1 MSDTSPNGPG
11 TGTGVH
17 RRSSITQAALSN
29 LFSRGPS
36 NAPAGPPFPNGNGNG
51 NADAQRRRL
60 SITTIG
66 LSGTSPTD
74 TSSSFMRRGS
84 MSTNSNS
91 DSINETAI
99 EDEEFGG
106 PRTAPTTPFARHMS
120 FGGNAAMRNFR
131 NGSSPGNGKSPK
143 SPPPSSLGR
152 SYGGGQGDQWMP
164 PLSQS
169 HPHQRQ
175 VSISA
180 AWPPVGRRSSLH
192 MPPSSLPQASNI
204 QHPRVSSDN
213 ASSRADQYGFNWSE
227 QLRSRAESSVTGT
240 RPSFS
245 FQGSGSHSPPRAMPN
260 HDRSKSISDMP
271 QPPAQA
277 SAVRPKQ
284 PERPKPDAFQER
296 ILKGDFYMD

>member
-1 MSDTSPNGPG
+1 MSDTSPNGSG
-11 TGTGVH
+11 TGH

-29 LFSRGPS
+29 LFQRGPPTAS
-36 NAPAGPPFPNGNGNG
+36 SSGPPFPGGNGG
-51 NADAQRRRL
+51 NSQRRRL

-74 TSSSFMRRGS
+74 TASLMRRGS
-84 MSTNSNS
+84 VSTNS
-91 DSINETAI
+91 DSVNENAI
-99 EDEEFGG
+99 EDEDAMFGG

-120 FGGNAAMRNFR
+120 FGGNPAMRGFR

-152 SYGGGQGDQWMP
+152 NHGGGHGDQWLP

-169 HPHQRQ
+169 HPRQRQ
-175 VSISA
+175 LSISA
-180 AWPPVGRRSSLH
+180 AWPAAGRRSSLQ
-192 MPPSSLPQASNI
+192 MPLSSHPQASNI
-204 QHPRVSSDN
+204 QHPRASSDN
-213 ASSRADQYGFNWSE
+213 PPSRADQFGFNWSE

-245 FQGSGSHSPPRAMPN
+245 FQGTGSHSPPRAAPN

-277 SAVRPKQ
+277 SAVKPKQ